1 MQSYDVFIPVATKDL
16 NFFSKVVSFN
26 LKKINF
32 NNSLYLL
39 SEREV
44 PNLNYNYIRVDESL
58 FPFSKDSISKQISN
72 PNRTGW
78 VYQQLCKIYFVSKI
92 STNKTTLVLDSDL
105 LFTKKIN
112 FFTNENKPIYTT
124 GDEYNIAY
132 FEHMKKLYS
141 GLERVDINLSGISHH
156 MIFNKYR
163 VNELISLIE
172 KENNK
177 DFYEVFIE
185 SLDFNISNSPCSEYE
200 IYFNF
205 MLKYY
210 PEEIA
215 LRNLKWRNVD
225 ELKLEYFKIYNYISL
240 PDYATTRPIYFFKHL
255 KNLNLKMASKCIK
268 NFIFLN
274 IILRFKS

>member
-1 MQSYDVFIPVATKDL
+1 MQDFDIFIPVATKDV
-16 NFFSKVVSFN
+16 NFFSKVVKFN

-39 SEREV
+39 SEKEI
-44 PNLNYNYIRVDESL
+44 PNLNYINVDENV
-58 FPFSKDSISKQISN
+58 FPFSKNSISKQIIN
-72 PNRTGW
+72 PNRSGW
-78 VYQQLCKIYFVSKI
+78 IYQQVCKIYFVSNVTKNKI
-92 STNKTTLVLDSDL
+92 TLVLDSDL

-112 FFTNENKPIYTT
+112 FFTAENKPIYTT

-141 GLERVDINLSGISHH
+141 GLERVDMNLSGISHH
-156 MIFNKYR
+156 MIFNKDR
-163 VNELISLIE
+163 INELINIIE
-172 KENNK
+172 KEKVK
-177 DFYEVFIE
+177 DFYDVFIE

-215 LRNLKWRNVD
+215 VRNLQWRNVD
-225 ELKLEYFKIYNYISL
+225 VLKIDHFKFYNYISL
-240 PDYATTRPIYFFKHL
+240 PDYVKTRPIYFFKHL